1 MSGRPCK
8 DNNYWGFCKGSWTIR
23 EDVKKG
29 LGLTT
34 RPDGMYNT
42 FQVWQCKSC
51 NFEAPTYFAPHPT
64 KRNKKETIMDPNIY
78 TSAVGIKYRWLFLA
92 KSHVKNRNHAS
103 AATRG
108 PKPSKPVGVRPDDG
122 DSDCNYGCVICSVEG
137 NVTGIYGNAETLMN
151 HIFMEHVRSMS
162 EKTRLKSKCILGRE
176 AGKGEDWDLNIPV
189 LDVL

>member
-1 MSGRPCK
+1 
-8 DNNYWGFCKGSWTIR
+8 
-23 EDVKKG
+23 
-29 LGLTT
+29 
-34 RPDGMYNT
+34 
-42 FQVWQCKSC
+42 
-51 NFEAPTYFAPHPT
+51 
-64 KRNKKETIMDPNIY
+64 MDPNIY

-176 AGKGEDWDLNIPV
+176 ARKEEDWDLNIPV